1 MNQNVVFK
9 RMSCWF
15 ELTILNWG
23 VQNKIKKKK
32 KLIEPENWSMESL
45 DIYSSFGTLSKLV

>member
-32 KLIEPENWSMESL
+32 TNWAWKLKHGKPRYL
-45 DIYSSFGTLSKLV
+45 